1 MHQRSNSKSRF
12 LRRLKRE
19 AAAMK
24 NFEDRTVTE
33 HMIVVMVASEV
44 GTDVDDLVERT
55 GYKKDF
61 IENISIRM
69 RKAGLWNG
77 QQVDDREWCDPNLL
91 SLRGIFSHALVAQG
105 SVTRVPNEHGGYTY
119 LDAETGEVSGEWNPT
134 GTGIK

>member
-44 GTDVDDLVERT
+44 GTDVDQPSRTNGVQER
-55 GYKKDF
+55 
-61 IENISIRM
+61 IH
-69 RKAGLWNG
+69 RKHF
-77 QQVDDREWCDPNLL
+77 DPNAK
-91 SLRGIFSHALVAQG
+91 SLRSCMVSKLMIESGVTLIFYRCEDLQPRSSSSKGV
-105 SVTRVPNEHGGYTY
+105 
-119 LDAETGEVSGEWNPT
+119 
-134 GTGIK
+134 